1 MEMVSRI
8 KGYIS
13 KIKYAFRSIGEINV
27 KMTEVSNMLIK
38 NQNAV
43 AAINSDIIEQRKFFD
58 QKIKEIVS
66 EKEQAEKRLCEI
78 ERFLTALSEKNAY
91 VNFEYLYLLNN
102 TKTKVLL
109 AGFYGARNLGDELM
123 MQKVYQDLD
132 VDKSSVYVLMCDNP
146 ELNVFQYPGMNM
158 IHYPKTKFDYSFLA
172 DQFDCVIFGGGAVID
187 DVMYRKKDSFT
198 FDMGKIFAELGTA
211 FIQRKKAVYSLGLS
225 TSKELN
231 DPEYIEKMKN
241 IISRSRFF
249 SVRDK
254 YSAEL
259 LREITG
265 QEINRINDIVLT
277 YERPRCVEMR
287 KTKFTIGIIWICYD
301 DLKDQL
307 YYLLEELLGFYRNID
322 LELRLIPFYDYCN
335 CDYNFYLKTKEH
347 FGNDERIVLAK
358 MPGTFEDIYCELI
371 NCDLILSMRY
381 HGALIGMMTGRETCS
396 LLYGEHRHYYNKMLD
411 IYEKF
416 DHKKSLFSSV
426 EELCRHVKRDD
437 ISDSQAEAQNFP
449 KFDNSGNEKVIKEI
463 CADMKN

>member
-1 MEMVSRI
+1 
-8 KGYIS
+8 
-13 KIKYAFRSIGEINV
+13 
-27 KMTEVSNMLIK
+27 ML
-38 NQNAV
+38 NL
-43 AAINSDIIEQRKFFD
+43 ERPLF
-58 QKIKEIVS
+58 KE
-66 EKEQAEKRLCEI
+66 
-78 ERFLTALSEKNAY
+78 
-91 VNFEYLYLLNN
+91 
-102 TKTKVLL
+102 
-109 AGFYGARNLGDELM
+109 
-123 MQKVYQDLD
+123 
-132 VDKSSVYVLMCDNP
+132 
-146 ELNVFQYPGMNM
+146 
-158 IHYPKTKFDYSFLA
+158 
-172 DQFDCVIFGGGAVID
+172 
-187 DVMYRKKDSFT
+187 
-198 FDMGKIFAELGTA
+198 
-211 FIQRKKAVYSLGLS
+211 KKAVYSLGLS

-241 IISRSRFF
+241 IISRSRYF

-265 QEINRINDIVLT
+265 QEINQINDIVLT
-277 YERPRCVEMR
+277 YERPQCVEMR

-449 KFDNSGNEKVIKEI
+449 KFDNSGYEKVIKEI

>member
-187 DVMYRKKDSFT
+187 DVMYRKKDSFP

-211 FIQRKKAVYSLGLS
+211 FI
-225 TSKELN
+225 
-231 DPEYIEKMKN
+231 
-241 IISRSRFF
+241 
-249 SVRDK
+249 
-254 YSAEL
+254 
-259 LREITG
+259 
-265 QEINRINDIVLT
+265 
-277 YERPRCVEMR
+277 
-287 KTKFTIGIIWICYD
+287 
-301 DLKDQL
+301 
-307 YYLLEELLGFYRNID
+307 
-322 LELRLIPFYDYCN
+322 
-335 CDYNFYLKTKEH
+335 
-347 FGNDERIVLAK
+347 
-358 MPGTFEDIYCELI
+358 
-371 NCDLILSMRY
+371 
-381 HGALIGMMTGRETCS
+381 
-396 LLYGEHRHYYNKMLD
+396 
-411 IYEKF
+411 
-416 DHKKSLFSSV
+416 
-426 EELCRHVKRDD
+426 
-437 ISDSQAEAQNFP
+437 
-449 KFDNSGNEKVIKEI
+449 
-463 CADMKN
+463 

>member
-27 KMTEVSNMLIK
+27 KMTEISNMLIK

-231 DPEYIEKMKN
+231 DLEYIEKMKN

-265 QEINRINDIVLT
+265 QEINQINDIVLT

-347 FGNDERIVLAK
+347 FGNDGRIVLAK
-358 MPGTFEDIYCELI
+358 MPGTFEDIYCEL
-371 NCDLILSMRY
+371 
-381 HGALIGMMTGRETCS
+381 
-396 LLYGEHRHYYNKMLD
+396 
-411 IYEKF
+411 
-416 DHKKSLFSSV
+416 
-426 EELCRHVKRDD
+426 
-437 ISDSQAEAQNFP
+437 
-449 KFDNSGNEKVIKEI
+449 
-463 CADMKN
+463 KN